1 MLSRIETG
9 DAHPSLDTLL
19 YLAKI
24 LKTPAAYFLC
34 QNNTEEVQYDKAVL
48 ISELRRQIAK
58 DRYDWV
64 TALSLDS
71 GDDEVLFAKAVSEA
85 CCALAEIERFNFA
98 SALKHLDAS
107 SNAAKN
113 TIYLQDSLAAEIKLL
128 RCLCQTLSSSEMP
141 PPEFVANSSSIVIGT
156 DRHTY
161 LLAVSLYDHI
171 GEGLYL
177 AELLPEKSV
186 YRRYLEAKLML
197 CDNNY
202 DGALLHL
209 SELIDSSVSSLV
221 LIPAMKD
228 AELCYYETGRYKEA
242 YEMAKHREGALNK

>member
-19 YLAKI
+19 YLAKK

-34 QNNTEEVQYDKAVL
+34 QNNTEEAQYDKAVL
-48 ISELRRQIAK
+48 IAELRKEIAK
-58 DRYDWV
+58 GRYDCV
-64 TALSLDS
+64 AAIPFDEN
-71 GDDEVLFAKAVSEA
+71 DDEVLFAKAVSEA
-85 CCALAEIERFNFA
+85 CCALEEIERFNFA

-113 TIYLQDSLAAEIKLL
+113 TVYLQDSLAAEIKLL
-128 RCLCQTLSSSEMP
+128 RCLCKTLSSSEMP
-141 PPEFVANSSSIVIGT
+141 SPEFVANSSSIVIGT

-161 LLAVSLYDHI
+161 LLAVSLCDHM
-171 GEGLYL
+171 EDGLYL

-186 YRRYLEAKLML
+186 YRRYLETKLML
-197 CDNNY
+197 RGNNY
-202 DGALLHL
+202 DEALLHL
-209 SELIDSSVSSLV
+209 GELIDSGVSSLV

-242 YEMAKHREGALNK
+242 YEMSKRREDALNK